1 MPESPQDRLS
11 KLLSDKLRE
20 SPEVLASMR
29 NTLEEA
35 QARGEISEAEAAG
48 YLAKIEGIEAEADES
63 AR

>member
-20 SPEVLASMR
+20 RPEVLASMR
-29 NTLEEA
+29 TTLEHA
-35 QARGEISEAEAAG
+35 QTRGEISEAEAAG

-63 AR
+63 AP